1 MARIS
6 KSQLLKL
13 QKKYRTD
20 QAIANL
26 YGLTRQEIHRLR
38 KKYEIQPVTD
48 RKRER
53 DQDIINLHNK
63 GISVGRIADK
73 HALSH
78 AHVYRIIR
86 NARKPDEKGAVQIH
100 NEI

>member
-6 KSQLLKL
+6 KNQLIKL

-26 YGLTRQEIHRLR
+26 YGLTRQEVHRMR
-38 KKYEIQPVTD
+38 KMYDIAPVANRQTQ
-48 RKRER
+48 RNI
-53 DQDIINLHNK
+53 DIITLHEK
-63 GISVGRIADK
+63 GIAVSRIADK
-73 HALSH
+73 YGLSH

-86 NARKPDEKGAVQIH
+86 GNNSAG
-100 NEI
+100 